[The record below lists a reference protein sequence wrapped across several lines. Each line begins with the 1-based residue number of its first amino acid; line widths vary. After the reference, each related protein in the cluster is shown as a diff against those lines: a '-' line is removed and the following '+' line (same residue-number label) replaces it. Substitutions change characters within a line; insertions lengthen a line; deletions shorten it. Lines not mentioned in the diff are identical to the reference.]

1 MPDTSEKQG
10 FYGWVLLPILCVV
23 YSVPIG
29 FALYSPPVI
38 YQFMSP
44 ELHWQRGEINLGYTV
59 IGMVLGLS
67 APLTAW
73 LIHRMGARRTLTVGG
88 ILTALASVLM
98 AALGHLYPVYLVLCF
113 FVGLGIAFGS
123 VLPIQT
129 LVIYWFNAR
138 RALAIG
144 IVLGGG
150 ALGGFIY
157 PQLVSAGITG
167 FGGDWRIGWDIVAF
181 ADFIVAVVALILVRN
196 EPADLGQ
203 HPDGLSPQQL
213 HEVQQH
219 AKHRLIRTYRSPVNW
234 TVRNALR
241 TPTIWLL
248 IASTGCIFFLWQ
260 AILTQTPFHL
270 RDRGFL
276 STDPSLLMRPEFIY
290 GLIIFCSIIGRL
302 SVSFLGELFETRFL
316 LSTAGFSLF
325 IGGILFWIASKEA
338 IWAVY
343 LFPLFVGF
351 GFGAT
356 YVSTPL
362 ITGNYFGAGAF
373 AGISG
378 ITNPIGA
385 VFQFSSP
392 FIAGLLYD
400 INGNY
405 GLAMLVS
412 CTGALAGAVLILFCT
427 PPKPVATNK

>member
-1 MPDTSEKQG
+1 
-10 FYGWVLLPILCVV
+10 
-23 YSVPIG
+23 
-29 FALYSPPVI
+29 
-38 YQFMSP
+38 
-44 ELHWQRGEINLGYTV
+44 
-59 IGMVLGLS
+59 
-67 APLTAW
+67 
-73 LIHRMGARRTLTVGG
+73 
-88 ILTALASVLM
+88 
-98 AALGHLYPVYLVLCF
+98 
-113 FVGLGIAFGS
+113 
-123 VLPIQT
+123 
-129 LVIYWFNAR
+129 
-138 RALAIG
+138 
-144 IVLGGG
+144 
-150 ALGGFIY
+150 
-157 PQLVSAGITG
+157 
-167 FGGDWRIGWDIVAF
+167 
-181 ADFIVAVVALILVRN
+181 
-196 EPADLGQ
+196 
-203 HPDGLSPQQL
+203 
-213 HEVQQH
+213 
-219 AKHRLIRTYRSPVNW
+219 
-234 TVRNALR
+234 
-241 TPTIWLL
+241 
-248 IASTGCIFFLWQ
+248 
-260 AILTQTPFHL
+260 
-270 RDRGFL
+270 
-276 STDPSLLMRPEFIY
+276 MRPEFIY